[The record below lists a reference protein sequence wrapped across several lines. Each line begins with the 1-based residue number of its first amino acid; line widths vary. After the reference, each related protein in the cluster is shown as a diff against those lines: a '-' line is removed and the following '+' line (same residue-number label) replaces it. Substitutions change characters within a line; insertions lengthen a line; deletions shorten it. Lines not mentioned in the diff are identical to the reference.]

1 MRWCLILALAVTV
14 WFSGEVL
21 GETSPPAQGNLVVN
35 GGFEQGAAG
44 WRYVSTGANATGQL
58 DGAEAHEGKY
68 SYKLTNKSAQAP
80 NLFARIVQE
89 VAGLRP
95 FTTYRVSCWAKGKG
109 CGDRK
114 SVV

>member
-1 MRWCLILALAVTV
+1 MLMRWCLILALAVTV

-95 FTTYRVSCWAKGKG
+95 FTFRANKLGAWADLLVSL
-109 CGDRK
+109 
-114 SVV
+114 